1 MSYTEI
7 YAFNQEGNAYMAGLV
22 RNSWRGAMAV
32 WNIMEERHL
41 PPYVPEYVKA
51 CNWYRPGMTAEE
63 IEARNGFKPRRTAP
77 TLGKG
82 DNPAREI
89 WALADNVEIPL
100 RDRIVL
106 FTTFDDCLVKKE
118 DIPRVIEA
126 FRAFEDGD
134 HKGETNLGEQADILQ
149 TIYDDPETIAV
160 GWNQTSVMCENW
172 SNIGVCEN
180 GEPIP
185 YNCLTGDKH
194 YWLFDELLT
203 QKDKEGQG

>member
-7 YAFNQEGNAYMAGLV
+7 FAFNKEGNAYMAGMA
-22 RNSWRGAMAV
+22 RNSWRGAMMI

-41 PPYVPEYVKA
+41 PPYIPEYVKP
-51 CNWYRPGMTAEE
+51 CNWYHPGMTAEE
-63 IEARNGFKPRRTAP
+63 IEAKNGFKPRRTAP

-89 WALADNVEIPL
+89 WALADNPEIP
-100 RDRIVL
+100 RHERIVL
-106 FTTFDDCLVKKE
+106 LTTFDDCLVKKE
-118 DIPRVIEA
+118 DIPRVVEA
-126 FRAFEDGD
+126 LRAFEGDD

-149 TIYDDPETIAV
+149 AIYDDHPEIIAV
-160 GWNQTSVMCENW
+160 GWNQTSVTCENW
-172 SNIGVCEN
+172 GTFGGCDEES

-194 YWLFDELLT
+194 YWLFDEL
-203 QKDKEGQG
+203 KEAGQ

>member
-7 YAFNQEGNAYMAGLV
+7 FAFNKSGNAYMAGMV
-22 RNSWRGAMAV
+22 HNAWRGAMQV
-32 WNIMEERHL
+32 WNIMEDRHL
-41 PPYVPEYVKA
+41 PMYVPDYVKF
-51 CNWYRPGMTAEE
+51 CNWYYPGMTAEE
-63 IEARNGFKPRRTAP
+63 IEAKNGFKPRRTAP

-89 WALADNVEIPL
+89 WALADNPEIPL
-100 RDRIVL
+100 HDRIVL

-126 FRAFEDGD
+126 FRAFERDD
-134 HKGETNLGEQADILQ
+134 HQGETSLGEQADILQ

-160 GWNQTSVMCENW
+160 GWNQTSVTCENW
-172 SNIGVCEN
+172 ENIGGYDDEKD
-180 GEPIP
+180 ETIP

-194 YWLFDELLT
+194 YWLFDEL
-203 QKDKEGQG
+203 KEATGK